1 MFHPLKDWLRK
12 GPITKQLRIFLW
24 SDAPVHYKLSMMSY
38 MFSYYGIAASAT
50 LSIVNYFLLG
60 MALDVDGYYMH
71 SFEILLAVIVVFP
84 AAGNAAFSVFE
95 YRIGKRDFCS
105 ALFENFIYVPFLYG
119 FFTWCCGGN

>member
-1 MFHPLKDWLRK
+1 MFHPLKDWWRK
-12 GPITKQLRIFLW
+12 GPITKQLRVFLW

-50 LSIVNYFLLG
+50 LSIFNYFLLG
-60 MALDVDGYYMH
+60 MALEVDGYYMH

-95 YRIGKRDFCS
+95 YRIGKKDIFS
-105 ALFENFIYVPFLYG
+105 ALFENFIYVPFL
-119 FFTWCCGGN
+119 